1 MKITDIVWD
10 CEELDQ
16 DEIGLPSE
24 VEVPDEVEEDEIAD
38 WLSDEYGWCVV
49 CFSMPLTDEM
59 SDEFG
64 EYVNEVEARVS

>member
-38 WLSDEYGWCVV
+38 WLSDEYGWCVLS
-49 CFSMPLTDEM
+49 F
-59 SDEFG
+59 
-64 EYVNEVEARVS
+64 VNL

>member
-38 WLSDEYGWCVV
+38 WLSDEYGWCVLAY
-49 CFSMPLTDEM
+49 SMPLTDEM
-59 SDEFG
+59 IDEFG
-64 EYVNEVEARVS
+64 EHVNEVEARVS

>member
-38 WLSDEYGWCVV
+38 WLSDEYGWCVLYF
-49 CFSMPLTDEM
+49 CAPLTDEM
-59 SDEFG
+59 NDEFG
-64 EYVNEVEARVS
+64 EHVNEVEARVS